1 MFWVTCWKQF
11 YNTVQGFLKHVGS
24 LNFLNFN
31 VNESIIAI
39 ELTFSILAF
48 FSQRLKVIKLSSRRR
63 AILNKVM
70 FPISLIILSHY
81 KFPILWS
88 VKTVQKCK
96 SLSQIIINKIMYTFL
111 TFHYDVCLMKS
122 VCISGLQNLVNSKF
136 SKWNEEENR

>member
-1 MFWVTCWKQF
+1 M
-11 YNTVQGFLKHVGS
+11 QGFLKHVGS

-70 FPISLIILSHY
+70 FPVSLIILSHY

-88 VKTVQKCK
+88 VKTLKKCK

-122 VCISGLQNLVNSKF
+122 ICISELQNLVNSKF
-136 SKWNEEENR
+136 SKWNEKANR